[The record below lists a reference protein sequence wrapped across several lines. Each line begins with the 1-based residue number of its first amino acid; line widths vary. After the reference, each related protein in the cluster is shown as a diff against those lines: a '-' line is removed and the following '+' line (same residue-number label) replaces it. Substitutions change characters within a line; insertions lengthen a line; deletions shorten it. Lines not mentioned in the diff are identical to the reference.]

1 MKAGHCNDGFLYVML
16 RRDLLHSHSRTCNIE
31 SEKDLRLSPGR
42 LPFNDTYAFSSRGGS
57 PAEAQR
63 GKGRLKLR
71 GKEDPDSLPAVGMDA
86 QKQGSPGLATCLWTE
101 MRERGAG
108 V

>member
-1 MKAGHCNDGFLYVML
+1 ML

-31 SEKDLRLSPGR
+31 NEKDLRLSPSL
-42 LPFNDTYAFSSRGGS
+42 LPFNDTYAMS
-57 PAEAQR
+57 PRAGQPAKAQHR
-63 GKGRLKLR
+63 KGRLKFR

-101 MRERGAG
+101 IRERGTG
-108 V
+108 G